1 MGNNNIWGIY
11 SKGIILENPVFVL
24 ALSLC
29 PALAVTGSVI
39 NSIAMGLT
47 VMFVITCNN
56 VVISIVRSLVNPKVR
71 VPVYIVSI
79 ATLVT
84 TVQLILKAYS
94 PTLDKALG
102 IYLPLVVVFAIILA
116 RAEVFASKNNPFKSF
131 FDGLGMGTGFLVAM
145 VLIGVIRE
153 VGGAGTFM
161 DIPIMPV
168 TYDAPLI
175 LILPAGAFIL
185 IGYLIGVW
193 RMVVEKMEKAQKIK
207 EQSSQT

>member
-1 MGNNNIWGIY
+1 MGEIWDIY
-11 SKGIILENPVFVL
+11 KKGIVMENPVFVL

-29 PALAVTGSVI
+29 PALAVSGTVI
-39 NSIAMGLT
+39 NSMAMGFT

-56 VVISIVRSLVNPKVR
+56 VVVSIIRNLVNQKVR

-79 ATLVT
+79 ATIVS
-84 TVQLILKAYS
+84 VAQLLLKAFS

-116 RAEVFASKNNPFKSF
+116 RAEVFASKNNPFRSF

-145 VLIGVIRE
+145 TCIGIIRE
-153 VGGAGTFM
+153 VFGNGSFLG
-161 DIPIMPV
+161 IPIMPV
-168 TYDAPLI
+168 AYDAPLI

-185 IGYLIGVW
+185 IGYLIGGWKMLVA
-193 RMVVEKMEKAQKIK
+193 RM
-207 EQSSQT
+207 SQD